1 MPPMPSATDSLRRWG
16 GLAASVSIVAGIWL
30 LVLPVIGAQPQVRTM
45 IENNEQL
52 GIDPSAKFYTEL
64 PGMERFLQRI
74 DDTHRQHPNVMWS
87 RSAPEQASIPK
98 PAPHVPL

>member
-1 MPPMPSATDSLRRWG
+1 MLPMPCATDALRRWG
-16 GLAASVSIVAGIWL
+16 GLAASVLVVAGIWL
-30 LVLPVIGAQPQVRTM
+30 LVLPVIGAQPRVQTM
-45 IENNEQL
+45 IENNERL

-87 RSAPEQASIPK
+87 RSAPEHASISQ